1 MAFDKDAYK
10 ENYLR
15 PKSRQKLTALP
26 DDLFERY
33 AITLPAKSDAD
44 IAATIKAV
52 RSFWS
57 SQQPGTP
64 AHKFAKM
71 CIAADEILKQ
81 QKIGSGSHKG
91 KDMLT
96 AAWWEAKRAE
106 QDNAA
111 KERISNLASLL
122 KASNGAFRVVT
133 RSYLATCAD
142 RLSLYPAQAAQAAS
156 EAKLEVVDDV
166 DISADPPISE
176 GQYRALEG
184 YLSVGQVS
192 SVPDLIHPGCPPFKI
207 VARFESV
214 TTPTANLDVAAVRT
228 QEMEAQKKAVSANW
242 DARRSALNI
251 LRSEAESGADLRKIS
266 LYHLASS
273 ALGSGVPGAAGL
285 KAALK
290 SRGVDDRDAS
300 ILAVVLADHAGAASE
315 TGSARVGKLLE
326 EGRLQEAEA
335 VARGLPMDGSDA
347 IRLLLARIEVAKAK
361 LAALLEEARNLLAVP
376 DEIGAAAKVR
386 EAAAISSD
394 DAEAMMA
401 LVPLASPRDPRIDVD
416 GTAVRLHWQPNVGH
430 DGETAYTVV
439 RSVHAYPST
448 PANGTPLPAP
458 SGTSA
463 TDNSAPVARPVYYS
477 VFAAVPGRPT
487 SRPVSTQTVLVP
499 AVSDARM
506 ETGPDWVSAHWSM
519 HPGAHH
525 VEAVRPDGGGA
536 TPVEVKLGTARLS
549 GLPEGVSVHIEL
561 TAVYEKPEGGWL
573 RSAPVMVAGTPRA
586 AAKPLEN
593 LRAQP
598 IAGPSGVR
606 VRFTWTPIDRSDV
619 RLRRNS
625 AAPRW
630 SVGEMVTPEEMAA
643 WGTDVTGPM
652 DTVPGQTKLESA
664 MPSGVHHV
672 IPFSLG
678 GTGIVVG
685 RPVSVGLTDPVSGL
699 HATPFSGFARL
710 AWTWP
715 DTSNLVEVSWERDDA
730 DADAVGLEKFSRA
743 EYDSRGVTV
752 PLGSAPCEVAV
763 RALMLVGGETFA
775 SPPATLTINTV
786 SQHKICYKVGSSPG
800 FGPLGGRSKKL
811 TMTAEESTGP
821 VRIALVAAPGAVMP
835 MQPDDGLAI
844 FEKTVSFAAGVPQ
857 TFPASVPKAISKPY
871 WVRCFVLSGNAQ
883 LEDPPL
889 STLKEG

>member
-15 PKSRQKLTALP
+15 PKSRQKLAALP

-33 AITLPAKSDAD
+33 AITLPAKSDAE
-44 IAATIKAV
+44 IAGTVKAV

-64 AHKFAKM
+64 MQKFAKM

-81 QKIGSGSHKG
+81 QKVESGAHKG

-96 AAWWEAKRAE
+96 AAWWEAKKSE

-111 KERISNLASLL
+111 KDRIENLASLL
-122 KASNGAFRVVT
+122 KDSNGAFRVVT

-142 RLSLYPAQAAQAAS
+142 RLSLNPAQAVQAA
-156 EAKLEVVDDV
+156 AKAELEVVDDV
-166 DISADPPISE
+166 DIPPDPPISE
-176 GQYRALEG
+176 AQYRALEG

-192 SVPDLIHPGCPPFKI
+192 SVPELIHPGCRPFKI
-207 VARFESV
+207 VTRFESV
-214 TTPTANLDVAAVRT
+214 TIPAANLDIAAVRT

-251 LRSEAESGADLRKIS
+251 LRSEAEGGADLRKIS
-266 LYHLASS
+266 LYHLANG
-273 ALGSGVPGAAGL
+273 ALGSGVPGAAGI
-285 KAALK
+285 KAELK

-335 VARGLPMDGSDA
+335 VAQGLPMDGSDA
-347 IRLLLARIEVAKAK
+347 IRQLLARVEAAKVK
-361 LAALLEEARNLLAVP
+361 LAALLAEARTLLAAP
-376 DEIGAAAKVR
+376 DEIGAAAKIR

-394 DAEAMMA
+394 DAESMMA
-401 LVPLASPRDPRIDVD
+401 LVPLAPPRDLRVDID

-430 DGETAYTVV
+430 DGDTAYAVV
-439 RSVHAYPST
+439 RSVDGYPST
-448 PANGTPLPAP
+448 PVNGHPLPPP

-463 TDNSAPVARPVYYS
+463 TDDAPPVARPVYYS
-477 VFAAVPGRPT
+477 VFATVPGRPT
-487 SRPVSTQTVLVP
+487 SRPASARTVSVP
-499 AVSDARM
+499 TVSDARM
-506 ETGPDWVSAHWSM
+506 EAGPDWVSAHWSV

-525 VEAVRPDGGGA
+525 VEAVRHEGGA
-536 TPVEVKLGTARLS
+536 ETPIPVKLGGARLS

-573 RSAPVMVAGTPRA
+573 RSAPVLVAGTPRA
-586 AAKPLEN
+586 AAKPLGN

-598 IAGPSGVR
+598 LAGPSGVQ
-606 VRFTWTPIDRSDV
+606 VRFTWTPVDRSDV
-619 RLRRNS
+619 RLKRNS
-625 AAPRW
+625 APPRW
-630 SVGEMVTPEEMAA
+630 ATGELVTPADMTA
-643 WGTDVTGPM
+643 WGTDVTGPT
-652 DTVPGQTKLESA
+652 DTAPGQAKLEA
-664 MPSGVHHV
+664 TLPPGVHHV
-672 IPFSLG
+672 VPFSVG

-685 RPVSVGLTDPVSGL
+685 RPVSVGVTDPVSAL

-715 DTSNLVEVSWERDDA
+715 ATSSLAEVSWERDDA
-730 DADAVGLEKFSRA
+730 GTDAVGLEKFSRA
-743 EYDSRGVTV
+743 EYDSKGVTV
-752 PLGSAPCEVAV
+752 PLGSAPCKVAV
-763 RALMLVGGETFA
+763 RALMVVGGEVFA
-775 SPPATLTINTV
+775 SPPATVTISTV
-786 SQHKICYKVGSSPG
+786 VQNKIRYKVGSSPG

-811 TMTAEESTGP
+811 TLTAEEDSGP
-821 VRIALVAAPGAVMP
+821 VRIALVAAPGAIMP

-844 FEKTVSFAAGVPQ
+844 FEQTISLTAGVPQ
-857 TFPASVPKAISKPY
+857 TFTASVPKSVGRPY
-871 WVRCFVLSGNAQ
+871 WVRCFVLSGPAQ
-883 LEDPPL
+883 IEDPPL
-889 STLKEG
+889 NTLREG

>member
-10 ENYLR
+10 ESYLR
-15 PKSRQKLTALP
+15 PKSRQKLAALP

-33 AITLPAKSDAD
+33 AITLPAKSDAE
-44 IAATIKAV
+44 IAETVKAV

-64 AHKFAKM
+64 MQKFAKM

-81 QKIGSGSHKG
+81 QKIESGSYKG

-111 KERISNLASLL
+111 KGRIENLTSLL
-122 KASNGAFRVVT
+122 KDSNGAFGVVT

-142 RLSLYPAQAAQAAS
+142 RLSLNEKQAAQAAS

-166 DISADPPISE
+166 DIPSDPPISE
-176 GQYRALEG
+176 AQYRALEG

-192 SVPDLIHPGCPPFKI
+192 SVPELIHPGCRPFKI
-207 VARFESV
+207 VTRFDSA
-214 TTPTANLDVAAVRT
+214 TIPAANLDVAAVRT
-228 QEMEAQKKAVSANW
+228 QEMDAQKKAVSANW

-251 LRSEAESGADLRKIS
+251 LRSEAEGGADLRKIS
-266 LYHLASS
+266 LYHLANG
-273 ALGSGVPGAAGL
+273 AIGSGVPGAAGIKAEL
-285 KAALK
+285 KF
-290 SRGVDDRDAS
+290 RGVEDRDAN
-300 ILAVVLADHAGAASE
+300 ILAVVIADHAGAASE

-326 EGRLQEAEA
+326 EGRLAEAEA
-335 VARGLPMDGSDA
+335 VAQSFPMDGSDA
-347 IRLLLARIEVAKAK
+347 MKQLLARIGAAKEK
-361 LAALLEEARNLLAVP
+361 LAVLLEEARKLLAVP

-401 LVPLASPRDPRIDVD
+401 LVPLAPPRDLRIDLD
-416 GTAVRLHWQPNVGH
+416 GTTVRLHWQPNVGH
-430 DGETAYTVV
+430 DGDTAYAVV
-439 RSVHAYPST
+439 RSVDTHPST
-448 PANGTPLPAP
+448 PVNGHPLPAP

-463 TDNSAPVARPVYYS
+463 TDDAAPVARPVYYS
-477 VFAAVPGRPT
+477 VFATVPGRPT
-487 SRPVSTQTVLVP
+487 SRPASGQAVSVP
-499 AVSDARM
+499 RVSDARM
-506 ETGPDWVSAHWSM
+506 ETGPDWVSAHWSV
-519 HPGAHH
+519 HPRAHH
-525 VEAVRPDGGGA
+525 VEAVRRDGGTA
-536 TPVEVKLGTARLS
+536 TPVEVRLAGARLS

-573 RSAPVMVAGTPRA
+573 RSAPVVVAGTPRA

-598 IAGPSGVR
+598 ITGQSGVQ
-606 VRFTWTPIDRSDV
+606 VRFTWTPIDRSEV
-619 RLRRNS
+619 RLKRNS

-630 SVGEMVTPEEMAA
+630 SVGEKVTPEEMTA
-643 WGTDVTGPM
+643 WGADITGPT
-652 DTVPGQTKLESA
+652 DTEPGQAKLESA
-664 MPSGVHHV
+664 LPPGVHYV
-672 IPFSLG
+672 VPFSVG

-685 RPVSVGLTDPVSGL
+685 RSLSVGVTAPVSGL

-715 DTSNLVEVSWERDDA
+715 DTSGLVEVSWERDDSG
-730 DADAVGLEKFSRA
+730 ADAVGLEKFSRA
-743 EYDSRGVTV
+743 EYDSKGVTV

-763 RALMLVGGETFA
+763 RALMVVGGETFA
-775 SPPATLTINTV
+775 SPPATVTISTV
-786 SQHKICYKVGSSPG
+786 SQAKIHYKVHSSPG
-800 FGPLGGRSKKL
+800 FGPIGGRSKTL
-811 TMTAEESTGP
+811 ILTAEENTGP
-821 VRIALVAAPGAVMP
+821 VRIALVAAPGAVLP
-835 MQPDDGLAI
+835 MQPEDGLPI
-844 FEKTVSFAAGVPQ
+844 LEQTISFAAGVPQ
-857 TFPASVPKAISKPY
+857 TFTASVPKAISKPY
-871 WVRCFVLSGNAQ
+871 WVRCFVLTGNAQ